1 MADSTT
7 GTCELWCFLMLNSRI
22 RQSTVAPKAKKKF
35 CLYCGVHLLNLQGR
49 HKHTTFDPIFSAGAT
64 EWDEMD
70 LSEHHENCCSDH
82 TEIVPVLQRFSLVP
96 THNRDFCVDYQQL
109 LLACF
114 HCRNRYQTIW
124 AVVAITA
131 LNFTATFLFSLSS
144 GLIKLAT
151 LWS

>member
-22 RQSTVAPKAKKKF
+22 RQSTVAPKAKKSSVF
-35 CLYCGVHLLNLQGR
+35 TVEFTYWICRVDTN
-49 HKHTTFDPIFSAGAT
+49 TTFDPIFSAGAT

-96 THNRDFCVDYQQL
+96 THNLDFCVDYQQL

-144 GLIKLAT
+144 GLIKHAT